1 MYPCPHV
8 GDLRTDM
15 IDMSSYS
22 DVTLKMNSYYRT
34 FAGQAFVDFYVNGN
48 FNSKFKFTLISHK

>member
-1 MYPCPHV
+1 MIITELQGAFGTGMYPCPHV

-22 DVTLKMNSYYRT
+22 DVTLKMNS
-34 FAGQAFVDFYVNGN
+34 
-48 FNSKFKFTLISHK
+48 LL